1 MSQPITKYINQRKI
15 MSTVEN
21 EDVTK
26 LDTQNLE
33 ALVTLQRRE
42 FQSEGEVTYATRI
55 DRLKRLK
62 ALIVENKT
70 EFAETTKREFGGA
83 RSYEFSLFSEFAGKV
98 EAIDYSMKHL
108 KEWMKPEK
116 RKTNKPMNFLGGKS
130 QVRHF
135 PKGVVG
141 IISPWNLPFGL
152 TVAPLTS
159 ALAAGNRALLKPSE
173 FVPETAALFAEV
185 VPQYF
190 SKDEVAVVTGGA
202 EISQCF
208 AELPFDHLLF
218 TGSTNIGAKVM
229 QSASKNLVPVT
240 LELGGKSPVIIGR
253 SAKLDL
259 AGTRLTFGKLLNG
272 GQLCLSPDYVVVPHE
287 LEELLIARVVQEAE
301 SMYPNITE
309 NEDYAG
315 VINEKHFARLQN
327 YIDDAVAKGA
337 KLTIVGADKT
347 RASADNRRM
356 PLHILQNVKE
366 DMLVLHEE
374 IFGPILPVMTYSDVA
389 EVPDMIKPRQNP
401 LAMYYFGKDK
411 REQEYLLSHV
421 QSGGVCINDITLHYV
436 QEDLPFGGIGSS
448 GMGAYHGPEGFRSMS
463 HARAIYSQTMI
474 DVLPIIGARPPFG
487 NKFRKNITKI
497 LGSI

>member
-1 MSQPITKYINQRKI
+1 MSEAHNDNV
-15 MSTVEN
+15 ME
-21 EDVTK
+21 
-26 LDTQNLE
+26 LDFQNLK
-33 ALVTLQRRE
+33 ALVARQRSAFRA
-42 FQSEGEVTYATRI
+42 EGDVTYATRI

-62 ALIVENKT
+62 ALIVENKS
-70 EFAETTKREFGGA
+70 EFATTTKREFNGA
-83 RSYEFSLFSEFAGKV
+83 RSYEFSLFSEFASKV
-98 EAIDYSMKHL
+98 EAIDYSMKYL

-116 RKTNKPMNFLGGKS
+116 RKTNKPMNFLGGKG
-130 QVRHF
+130 QVRYF

-173 FVPETAALFAEV
+173 YVPETAALFADV
-185 VPQYF
+185 VPKYF
-190 SKDEVAVVTGGA
+190 ATEEVAVVTGGA
-202 EISQCF
+202 ETSQHF

-218 TGSTNIGAKVM
+218 TGSTRVGSQVM

-272 GQLCLSPDYVVVPHE
+272 GQLCLSPDYVLVPNEMEEQLISRIKHE
-287 LEELLIARVVQEAE
+287 VE

-309 NEDYAG
+309 NSDYAG
-315 VINEKHFARLQN
+315 VFDERHFARLQN

-337 KLTIVGADKT
+337 KLTIVGGDET
-347 RASADNRRM
+347 SASKDNRRM
-356 PLHILQNVKE
+356 PLHILQNVN
-366 DMLVLHEE
+366 DTMHVMHEE
-374 IFGPILPVMTYSDVA
+374 IFGPVLPIMTYGDIT
-389 EVPDMIKPRQNP
+389 EVPDQIEPRRNP

-411 REQEYLLSHV
+411 VEQEYLLSRV

-436 QEDLPFGGIGSS
+436 QEDLPFGGVGAS
-448 GMGAYHGPEGFRSMS
+448 GMGAYHGPEGFRNMS
-463 HARAIYSQTMI
+463 HSRAIYSQTMI

-487 NKFRKNITKI
+487 EKFRKRISKV
-497 LGSI
+497 LGTI

>member
-1 MSQPITKYINQRKI
+1 
-15 MSTVEN
+15 MSTAKN
-21 EDVTK
+21 KKVTQ
-26 LDTQNLE
+26 LDTQNLD
-33 ALVTLQRRE
+33 ALIELQRSQFRA
-42 FQSEGEVTYATRI
+42 EGEVTYATRI

-62 ALIVENKT
+62 ALIVENKK

-98 EAIDYSMKHL
+98 EGIDYSMKHL

-185 VPQYF
+185 VPKYF
-190 SKDEVAVVTGGA
+190 SEGEVAVVTGGA
-202 EISQCF
+202 EISQRF

-218 TGSTNIGAKVM
+218 TGSTNVGAKVM

-272 GQLCLSPDYVVVPHE
+272 GQLCLSPDYVVVPNE
-287 LEELLIARVVQEAE
+287 LEEQLIARVVQEVQ

-315 VINEKHFARLQN
+315 VINERHFARLQN

-347 RASADNRRM
+347 RASKDNRRM
-356 PLHILQNVKE
+356 PLHILQNVNE
-366 DMLVLHEE
+366 DMLVMHEE
-374 IFGPILPVMTYSDVA
+374 IFGPILPVMTYSEVA
-389 EVPDMIKPRQNP
+389 EVPDMIEPRRNP

-411 REQEYLLSHV
+411 SEQEYLLSHV

-436 QEDLPFGGIGSS
+436 QEDLPFGGVGAS
-448 GMGAYHGPEGFRSMS
+448 GMGAYHGPEGFRTLS

-487 NKFRKNITKI
+487 NKFRKNISKI

>member
-1 MSQPITKYINQRKI
+1 
-15 MSTVEN
+15 MSTAKRKN
-21 EDVTK
+21 VTK

-33 ALVTLQRRE
+33 ALVELQRSKFRA
-42 FQSEGEVTYATRI
+42 EGEVTYSTRI

-83 RSYEFSLFSEFAGKV
+83 RSYEFSLFSEFASKV
-98 EAIDYSMKHL
+98 EGIDYAMKHL

-173 FVPETAALFAEV
+173 FVPETAALFAEI
-185 VPQYF
+185 VPKYF
-190 SKDEVAVVTGGA
+190 PEDEVAVVTGGA
-202 EISQCF
+202 EISQKF

-218 TGSTNIGAKVM
+218 TGSTKVGAKVM
-229 QSASKNLVPVT
+229 RSASKNLVPVT
-240 LELGGKSPVIIGR
+240 LELGGKSPVVIGR

-272 GQLCLSPDYVVVPHE
+272 GQLCLSPDYVVVPNE
-287 LEELLIARVVQEAE
+287 LEEQLIARVAHEAQ

-315 VINEKHFARLQN
+315 IINERHFARLQN
-327 YIDDAVAKGA
+327 YLDDAVAKGA
-337 KLTIVGADKT
+337 KLTIVGANKT
-347 RASADNRRM
+347 RASAGNRRM
-356 PLHILQNVKE
+356 PLHILQNVND
-366 DMLVLHEE
+366 DMLVMQEE
-374 IFGPILPVMTYSDVA
+374 IFGPVLPFMTYSDVT
-389 EVPDMIKPRQNP
+389 EVPDMIEPRRSP
-401 LAMYYFGKDK
+401 LALYYFGKDK

-436 QEDLPFGGIGSS
+436 QEDLPFGGFGAS
-448 GMGAYHGPEGFRSMS
+448 GMGAYHGPEGFRSLS

-474 DVLPIIGARPPFG
+474 DVLPIVGARPPFG
-487 NKFRKNITKI
+487 DKFRKNISKI
-497 LGSI
+497 LGAI

>member
-1 MSQPITKYINQRKI
+1 MGAAEHHNATGLNA
-15 MSTVEN
+15 
-21 EDVTK
+21 
-26 LDTQNLE
+26 QNLD
-33 ALVTLQRRE
+33 ALLELQRSKFRA
-42 FQSEGEVTYATRI
+42 EGEVTYSTRI

-70 EFAETTKREFGGA
+70 EFAITTKREFGGA
-83 RSYEFSLFSEFAGKV
+83 RSYEFSLFSEFASKV
-98 EAIDYSMKHL
+98 EAINYSMKHL

-173 FVPETAALFAEV
+173 FVPKTAALFAEV
-185 VPQYF
+185 VPKYF
-190 SKDEVAVVTGGA
+190 SEDEVAVVTGGA
-202 EISQCF
+202 DISQRF
-208 AELPFDHLLF
+208 AELSFDHLLF
-218 TGSTNIGAKVM
+218 TGSTKVGAKVM

-272 GQLCLSPDYVVVPHE
+272 GQLCLSPDYVVVPDE
-287 LEELLIARVVQEAE
+287 LEEQLIARVVKEAE

-315 VINEKHFARLQN
+315 VINERHFARLQN

-337 KLTIVGADKT
+337 KLTIVGAEKT
-347 RASADNRRM
+347 RASDDNRRM
-356 PLHILQNVKE
+356 PLHILQNVNE
-366 DMLVLHEE
+366 DMLVMHEE
-374 IFGPILPVMTYSDVA
+374 IFGPVLPVMTYSDVE
-389 EVPDMIKPRQNP
+389 EVPDMIEPRRNP
-401 LAMYYFGKDK
+401 LAMYYFGKDN
-411 REQEYLLSHV
+411 REQEYLLSRV

-436 QEDLPFGGIGSS
+436 QEDLPFGGIGAS
-448 GMGAYHGPEGFRSMS
+448 GMGAYHGPEGFKNMS

-487 NKFRKNITKI
+487 EKFRKRITKT
-497 LGSI
+497 LGAI

>member
-1 MSQPITKYINQRKI
+1 MGAAEQHNLTG
-15 MSTVEN
+15 
-21 EDVTK
+21 
-26 LDTQNLE
+26 LDTQDLD
-33 ALVTLQRRE
+33 ALIALQKAQFRA
-42 FQSEGEVTYATRI
+42 EGEVTYATRI

-62 ALIVENKT
+62 ALIVENKVAFANAT
-70 EFAETTKREFGGA
+70 KHEFNGA
-83 RSYEFSLFSEFAGKV
+83 RSYEFSLFSEFASKV

-108 KEWMKPEK
+108 KAWMKPEK

-185 VPQYF
+185 VPKYF

-202 EISQCF
+202 EVSQQF
-208 AELPFDHLLF
+208 AQLPFDHLLF
-218 TGSTNIGAKVM
+218 TGSTRVGVQVM
-229 QSASKNLVPVT
+229 QAASKNLVPVT

-272 GQLCLSPDYVVVPHE
+272 GQLCLSPDYVLVPQE
-287 LEELLIARVVQEAE
+287 LEEQLVARVVHEAQ

-309 NEDYAG
+309 NADYAG
-315 VINEKHFARLQN
+315 VINERHFARLQN

-337 KLTIVGADKT
+337 KLTIVGAEQT
-347 RASADNRRM
+347 RVSENNRRM
-356 PLHILQNVKE
+356 PLHILQNVNE
-366 DMLVLHEE
+366 DMLVMHEE
-374 IFGPILPVMTYSDVA
+374 IFGPILPVMTYDDIT
-389 EVPDMIKPRQNP
+389 EVPDQVEPRRNP
-401 LAMYYFGKDK
+401 LALYYFGKDK
-411 REQEYLLSHV
+411 AEQEYLLSHV
-421 QSGGVCINDITLHYV
+421 PSGGVCINDITLHYV
-436 QEDLPFGGIGSS
+436 QEDLPFGGVGAS
-448 GMGAYHGPEGFRSMS
+448 GMGAYHGPEGFRTLS
-463 HARAIYSQTMI
+463 HPRAIYSQTMV

-487 NKFRKNITKI
+487 DKFRKNISKI
-497 LGSI
+497 LGAI

>member
-1 MSQPITKYINQRKI
+1 MSIAEHDN
-15 MSTVEN
+15 
-21 EDVTK
+21 VTK
-26 LDTQNLE
+26 LEIQNLT
-33 ALVTLQRRE
+33 ALLKLQRSKFRA
-42 FQSEGEVTYATRI
+42 EGEVTYATRI

-62 ALIVENKT
+62 ALIIENKT
-70 EFAETTKREFGGA
+70 EFAKTTKREFGGA
-83 RSYEFSLFSEFAGKV
+83 RSYEFSLFSEFASKV
-98 EAIDYSMKHL
+98 EAIDYSMKYL

-173 FVPETAALFAEV
+173 FVPETAALFADV
-185 VPQYF
+185 IPKYF
-190 SKDEVAVVTGGA
+190 SEDEVAVVTGGA
-202 EISQCF
+202 AISQRF

-218 TGSTNIGAKVM
+218 TGSTRVGAQVM
-229 QSASKNLVPVT
+229 QSAAKNLVPVT

-272 GQLCLSPDYVVVPHE
+272 GQLCLSPDYVVVPNE
-287 LEELLIARVVQEAE
+287 LEEQLIARVIHETE

-315 VINEKHFARLQN
+315 VINERHFARLQN

-347 RASADNRRM
+347 RASKDNRRM
-356 PLHILQNVKE
+356 PLHILQNINE
-366 DMLVLHEE
+366 DMLVMHEE
-374 IFGPILPVMTYSDVA
+374 IFGPVLPVMTYSDVA
-389 EVPDMIKPRQNP
+389 EVPDMIEPRRNP

-411 REQEYLLSHV
+411 REQEYLLTHV
-421 QSGGVCINDITLHYV
+421 PSGGVCVNDITLHYV
-436 QEDLPFGGIGSS
+436 QEDLPFGGVGAS
-448 GMGAYHGPEGFRSMS
+448 GMGAYHGPEGFRSLS

-474 DVLPIIGARPPFG
+474 DVLPIVGARPPFG
-487 NKFRKNITKI
+487 EKFRKNISKVR
-497 LGSI
+497 GSI

>member
-1 MSQPITKYINQRKI
+1 MSIAEQNNITEL
-15 MSTVEN
+15 TG
-21 EDVTK
+21 
-26 LDTQNLE
+26 QNLN
-33 ALVTLQRRE
+33 ALVERQRSQFRA
-42 FQSEGEVTYATRI
+42 EGEVTYATRI

-70 EFAETTKREFGGA
+70 EFAKTTKREFGGA
-83 RSYEFSLFSEFAGKV
+83 RSYEFSLFSEFASKV

-108 KEWMKPEK
+108 KAWMRPEK

-130 QVRHF
+130 QVRHY

-159 ALAAGNRALLKPSE
+159 ALAAGNRAILKPSE
-173 FVPETAALFAEV
+173 FVPETAALFAEI
-185 VPQYF
+185 VPKYF
-190 SKDEVAVVTGGA
+190 PEDEVAVVTGGA
-202 EISQCF
+202 EISQKF
-208 AELPFDHLLF
+208 AALPFDHLLF

-240 LELGGKSPVIIGR
+240 LELGGKSPVVIGR

-272 GQLCLSPDYVVVPHE
+272 GQLCLSPDYVIVPNE
-287 LEELLIARVVQEAE
+287 LEEQLIARVIQEVQA
-301 SMYPNITE
+301 MYPNITE

-315 VINEKHFARLQN
+315 IINERHFARLQS
-327 YIDDAVAKGA
+327 YLDDAVAKGA

-347 RASADNRRM
+347 RASAGNRRM
-356 PLHILQNVKE
+356 PLHILQNVND
-366 DMLVLHEE
+366 DMLIMHEE

-389 EVPDMIKPRQNP
+389 EVPDMIEPRRNP
-401 LAMYYFGKDK
+401 LALYYFGKDK
-411 REQEYLLSHV
+411 REQEYLLNHV

-436 QEDLPFGGIGSS
+436 QEDLPFGGFGAS
-448 GMGAYHGPEGFRSMS
+448 GMGAYHGPEGFRSLS

-474 DVLPIIGARPPFG
+474 DVLPIVGARPPFG
-487 NKFRKNITKI
+487 DKFRKNISKI
-497 LGSI
+497 LGAI

>member
-1 MSQPITKYINQRKI
+1 MTKAEYEK
-15 MSTVEN
+15 VAKF
-21 EDVTK
+21 DA
-26 LDTQNLE
+26 QNLE
-33 ALVTLQRRE
+33 ALVKLQRSKFRA
-42 FQSEGEVTYATRI
+42 EGDVTYSTRI

-62 ALIVENKT
+62 ALIIENKI
-70 EFAETTKREFGGA
+70 EFAKTTKREFGGA
-83 RSYEFSLFSEFAGKV
+83 RSYEFSLFSEFASKV

-173 FVPETAALFAEV
+173 FVPETAALFADV
-185 VPQYF
+185 VPKYF
-190 SKDEVAVVTGGA
+190 SEDEVAVVTGGA
-202 EISQCF
+202 EISQRF

-272 GQLCLSPDYVVVPHE
+272 GQLCLSPDYVVVPNE
-287 LEELLIARVVQEAE
+287 LEEPLIARVVHETQ

-309 NEDYAG
+309 NADYAG
-315 VINEKHFARLQN
+315 VINERHFARLQN

-347 RASADNRRM
+347 RASEDNRRM
-356 PLHILQNVKE
+356 PLHILQNVNE
-366 DMLVLHEE
+366 DMLVMHEE

-389 EVPDMIKPRQNP
+389 EVPSMIEPRRNP

-411 REQEYLLSHV
+411 GEQEYLLSNV

-436 QEDLPFGGIGSS
+436 QEDLPFGGIGAS
-448 GMGAYHGPEGFRSMS
+448 GMGSYHGPEGFRSMS

-487 NKFRKNITKI
+487 EKFRKNISKI
-497 LGSI
+497 LGPI

>member
-1 MSQPITKYINQRKI
+1 
-15 MSTVEN
+15 MSTAKPKN
-21 EDVTK
+21 VTK

-33 ALVTLQRRE
+33 ALVELQRSKFRA
-42 FQSEGEVTYATRI
+42 EGEVTYSTRI

-83 RSYEFSLFSEFAGKV
+83 RSYEFSLFSEFASKV
-98 EAIDYSMKHL
+98 EGIDYAMKHL

-152 TVAPLTS
+152 TVAPLTG
-159 ALAAGNRALLKPSE
+159 ALAAGNRAILKPSE
-173 FVPETAALFAEV
+173 FVPETAALFAEII
-185 VPQYF
+185 PKYF
-190 SKDEVAVVTGGA
+190 SEDEVAVVTGGA
-202 EISQCF
+202 DISQRF

-218 TGSTNIGAKVM
+218 TGSSNIGAKVM

-272 GQLCLSPDYVVVPHE
+272 GQLCLSPDYVVVPNE
-287 LEELLIARVVQEAE
+287 LEEQLIARVVHEAQ

-315 VINEKHFARLQN
+315 VINERHFARLQN

-347 RASADNRRM
+347 RASKNNRRM
-356 PLHILQNVKE
+356 PLHILQNVNE
-366 DMLVLHEE
+366 DMLVMHEE

-389 EVPDMIKPRQNP
+389 EVPDMIEPRRNP

-411 REQEYLLSHV
+411 REQEYLLSNV

-436 QEDLPFGGIGSS
+436 QEDLPFGGVGAS
-448 GMGAYHGPEGFRSMS
+448 GMGAYHGPEGFRSLS

-487 NKFRKNITKI
+487 EKFRKNISKI
-497 LGSI
+497 LGPI

>member
-1 MSQPITKYINQRKI
+1 
-15 MSTVEN
+15 MSTAKHEN
-21 EDVTK
+21 VTK

-33 ALVTLQRRE
+33 ALVELQRSMFRA
-42 FQSEGEVTYATRI
+42 EGEVTYSTRI

-70 EFAETTKREFGGA
+70 EFAMTTKREFGGA
-83 RSYEFSLFSEFAGKV
+83 RSYDFSLFSEFASKV

-130 QVRHF
+130 QVRYC

-185 VPQYF
+185 VPKYF
-190 SKDEVAVVTGGA
+190 PEDEVAVVTGGA
-202 EISQCF
+202 DISQRF

-272 GQLCLSPDYVVVPHE
+272 GQLCLSPDYVAVPDE
-287 LEELLIARVVQEAE
+287 LEEQLIARVIQEAQ

-315 VINEKHFARLQN
+315 IINERHFGRLQS

-347 RASADNRRM
+347 RASEDNRRM
-356 PLHILQNVKE
+356 PLHILQNVNE
-366 DMLVLHEE
+366 DMLVMHEE

-389 EVPDMIKPRQNP
+389 EVPSMIEPRRNP

-421 QSGGVCINDITLHYV
+421 QSGGVCINDIVLHYV
-436 QEDLPFGGIGSS
+436 QEDLPFGGIGAS
-448 GMGAYHGPEGFRSMS
+448 GMGAYHGPEGFRTMS

-487 NKFRKNITKI
+487 KKFRKNISKI
-497 LGSI
+497 LGAI

>member
-1 MSQPITKYINQRKI
+1 MSTTKY
-15 MSTVEN
+15 EN
-21 EDVTK
+21 VTT

-33 ALVTLQRRE
+33 ALVELQRSKFRA
-42 FQSEGEVTYATRI
+42 EGEVTYATRI

-62 ALIVENKT
+62 ALIVENKI
-70 EFAETTKREFGGA
+70 EFAKTTKREFGGA

-98 EAIDYSMKHL
+98 EGIDYSMKHL
-108 KEWMKPEK
+108 KDWMKPEK

-173 FVPETAALFAEV
+173 FVPETAALFADV
-185 VPQYF
+185 VPKYF
-190 SKDEVAVVTGGA
+190 ANDEVAVVTGGA
-202 EISQCF
+202 EISQRF

-272 GQLCLSPDYVVVPHE
+272 GQLCLSPDYVVVPNE
-287 LEELLIARVVQEAE
+287 LEEQLIARVVQEAQ

-315 VINEKHFARLQN
+315 VINERHFARLQN

-347 RASADNRRM
+347 RASEDNRRM
-356 PLHILQNVKE
+356 PLHILQNVNE
-366 DMLVLHEE
+366 DMLVMHEE
-374 IFGPILPVMTYSDVA
+374 IFGPILPVMTYSNVA
-389 EVPDMIKPRQNP
+389 EVPDMIEPRRNP

-411 REQEYLLSHV
+411 SEQEYLLSNV

-436 QEDLPFGGIGSS
+436 QEDLPFGGVGAS
-448 GMGAYHGPEGFRSMS
+448 GMGAYHGPEGFRTLS

>member
-1 MSQPITKYINQRKI
+1 
-15 MSTVEN
+15 MSTAKRKN
-21 EDVTK
+21 VTK

-33 ALVTLQRRE
+33 ALVELQRSKFRA
-42 FQSEGEVTYATRI
+42 EGEVTYSTRI

-83 RSYEFSLFSEFAGKV
+83 RSYEFSLFSEFASKV

-152 TVAPLTS
+152 TVAPLIS
-159 ALAAGNRALLKPSE
+159 VLSAGNRALLKPSE
-173 FVPETAALFAEV
+173 FVPETAALFADV
-185 VPQYF
+185 IPKYF
-190 SKDEVAVVTGGA
+190 SEDEVAVVTGGA
-202 EISQCF
+202 DISQRF

-218 TGSTNIGAKVM
+218 TGSSNIGAKVM

-272 GQLCLSPDYVVVPHE
+272 GQLCLSPDYVVVPNE
-287 LEELLIARVVQEAE
+287 LEEQLIARVVHEAQ

-315 VINEKHFARLQN
+315 VINERHFARLQN

-337 KLTIVGADKT
+337 KLTIVGANKT
-347 RASADNRRM
+347 RASKNNRRM
-356 PLHILQNVKE
+356 PLHILQNVNE
-366 DMLVLHEE
+366 DMLVMHEE

-389 EVPDMIKPRQNP
+389 EVPDMIEPRRNP

-411 REQEYLLSHV
+411 REQEYLLSNV

-436 QEDLPFGGIGSS
+436 QEDLPFGGVGAS
-448 GMGAYHGPEGFRSMS
+448 GMGAYHGPEGFRSLS

-487 NKFRKNITKI
+487 EKFRKNISKI
-497 LGSI
+497 LGPI

>member
-1 MSQPITKYINQRKI
+1 MGAAEQHNLTG
-15 MSTVEN
+15 
-21 EDVTK
+21 
-26 LDTQNLE
+26 LDTQDLD
-33 ALVTLQRRE
+33 ALIALQKAQFRA
-42 FQSEGEVTYATRI
+42 EGEVTYATRI

-62 ALIVENKT
+62 ALIVENKVAFANAT
-70 EFAETTKREFGGA
+70 KHEFNGA
-83 RSYEFSLFSEFAGKV
+83 RSYEFSLFSEFASKV

-108 KEWMKPEK
+108 KAWMKPEK

-185 VPQYF
+185 VPKYF

-202 EISQCF
+202 EVSQQF
-208 AELPFDHLLF
+208 AQLPFDHLLF
-218 TGSTNIGAKVM
+218 TGSTRVGAQVM
-229 QSASKNLVPVT
+229 QAASKNLVPVT

-272 GQLCLSPDYVVVPHE
+272 GQLCLSPDYVLVPHE
-287 LEELLIARVVQEAE
+287 LEEQLVARVVHEAQ

-309 NEDYAG
+309 NADYAG
-315 VINEKHFARLQN
+315 VINERHFARLQN

-337 KLTIVGADKT
+337 KLTIVGAEQT
-347 RASADNRRM
+347 RASENNRRM
-356 PLHILQNVKE
+356 PLHILQNVNE
-366 DMLVLHEE
+366 DMLVMHEE
-374 IFGPILPVMTYSDVA
+374 IFGPILPVMTYDDIT
-389 EVPDMIKPRQNP
+389 EVPDQVEPRRSP
-401 LAMYYFGKDK
+401 LALYYFGKDK
-411 REQEYLLSHV
+411 TEQEYLLSHV
-421 QSGGVCINDITLHYV
+421 PSGGVCINDITLHYV
-436 QEDLPFGGIGSS
+436 QEDLPFGGVGAS
-448 GMGAYHGPEGFRSMS
+448 GMGAYHGPEGFRTLS
-463 HARAIYSQTMI
+463 HPRAIYSQTMV

-487 NKFRKNITKI
+487 DKFRKNISKI
-497 LGSI
+497 LGAI

>member
-1 MSQPITKYINQRKI
+1 
-15 MSTVEN
+15 MSTAKRKN
-21 EDVTK
+21 VTK

-33 ALVTLQRRE
+33 ALVELQRSKFRA
-42 FQSEGEVTYATRI
+42 EGEVTYSTRI

-83 RSYEFSLFSEFAGKV
+83 RSYEFSLFSEFASKV
-98 EAIDYSMKHL
+98 EGIDYAMKHL

-152 TVAPLTS
+152 TVAPLTG
-159 ALAAGNRALLKPSE
+159 ALAAGNRAILKPSE
-173 FVPETAALFAEV
+173 FVPETAALFAEII
-185 VPQYF
+185 PKYF
-190 SKDEVAVVTGGA
+190 SEDEVAVVTGGA
-202 EISQCF
+202 DISQRF

-218 TGSTNIGAKVM
+218 TGSSNIGAKVM

-272 GQLCLSPDYVVVPHE
+272 GQLCLSPDYVVVPNE
-287 LEELLIARVVQEAE
+287 LEEQLIARVVHEAQ
-301 SMYPNITE
+301 SMYPNIIE

-315 VINEKHFARLQN
+315 VISERHFARLQN

-347 RASADNRRM
+347 RVSEDNRRM
-356 PLHILQNVKE
+356 PLHILQNVNE
-366 DMLVLHEE
+366 DMLVMHEE

-389 EVPDMIKPRQNP
+389 EVPDMIEPRRNP

-411 REQEYLLSHV
+411 REQEYLLSNV

-436 QEDLPFGGIGSS
+436 QEDLPFGGVGAS
-448 GMGAYHGPEGFRSMS
+448 GMGAYHGPEGFRSLS

-487 NKFRKNITKI
+487 EKFRKNISKI
-497 LGSI
+497 LGPI

>member
-1 MSQPITKYINQRKI
+1 MGAAEHHNATGLNA
-15 MSTVEN
+15 
-21 EDVTK
+21 
-26 LDTQNLE
+26 QNLD
-33 ALVTLQRRE
+33 ALLELQRSKFRA
-42 FQSEGEVTYATRI
+42 EGEVTYSTRI

-70 EFAETTKREFGGA
+70 EFAITTKREFGGA
-83 RSYEFSLFSEFAGKV
+83 RSYEFSLFSEFASKV

-116 RKTNKPMNFLGGKS
+116 RKTNKPMNFLVGKS

-185 VPQYF
+185 VPKYF
-190 SKDEVAVVTGGA
+190 SEDEVAVVTGGA
-202 EISQCF
+202 DISQRF

-218 TGSTNIGAKVM
+218 TGSTKVGAKVM

-272 GQLCLSPDYVVVPHE
+272 GQLCLSPDYVVVPDE
-287 LEELLIARVVQEAE
+287 LEEQLIARVVKEAQ

-315 VINEKHFARLQN
+315 VINERHFARLQN

-337 KLTIVGADKT
+337 KLTIVGAEKT
-347 RASADNRRM
+347 RASDDNRRM
-356 PLHILQNVKE
+356 PLHILQNVNE
-366 DMLVLHEE
+366 DMLVMHEE
-374 IFGPILPVMTYSDVA
+374 IFGPVLPVMTYSDVE
-389 EVPDMIKPRQNP
+389 EVPDMIEPRRNP
-401 LAMYYFGKDK
+401 LAMYYFGKDN
-411 REQEYLLSHV
+411 REQEYLLSRV

-436 QEDLPFGGIGSS
+436 QEDLPFGGIGAS
-448 GMGAYHGPEGFRSMS
+448 GMGAYHGPEGFKNMS

-487 NKFRKNITKI
+487 EKFRKRITKT
-497 LGSI
+497 LGAI

>member
-1 MSQPITKYINQRKI
+1 MSTTKY
-15 MSTVEN
+15 EN
-21 EDVTK
+21 VTI
-26 LDTQNLE
+26 LDTKNLE
-33 ALVTLQRRE
+33 ALVELQRSKFRA
-42 FQSEGEVTYATRI
+42 EGEVTYATRL

-62 ALIVENKT
+62 ALIVENKI
-70 EFAETTKREFGGA
+70 EFAKTTKREFGGA

-98 EAIDYSMKHL
+98 EGIDYSMKHL

-173 FVPETAALFAEV
+173 FVPETAALFADV
-185 VPQYF
+185 VPKYF
-190 SKDEVAVVTGGA
+190 SEDEVAVVTGGA
-202 EISQCF
+202 EISQRF

-272 GQLCLSPDYVVVPHE
+272 GQLCLSPDYVVVPNE
-287 LEELLIARVVQEAE
+287 LEEQLIARVVQEAQ

-315 VINEKHFARLQN
+315 VINERHFARLQN

-347 RASADNRRM
+347 RASEDNRRM
-356 PLHILQNVKE
+356 PLHILQNVNE
-366 DMLVLHEE
+366 DMLVMHEE

-389 EVPDMIKPRQNP
+389 EVPDMIEPRRNP

-411 REQEYLLSHV
+411 SEQEYLLSNV

-436 QEDLPFGGIGSS
+436 QEDLPFGGVGAS
-448 GMGAYHGPEGFRSMS
+448 GMGAYHGPEGFKTLS
-463 HARAIYSQTMI
+463 HPRAIYSQTMI

-487 NKFRKNITKI
+487 EKFRKNIRKI
-497 LGSI
+497 LGAI

>member
-1 MSQPITKYINQRKI
+1 MSTTKY
-15 MSTVEN
+15 EN
-21 EDVTK
+21 VTI
-26 LDTQNLE
+26 LHTQNLE
-33 ALVTLQRRE
+33 ALVELQRSKFRA
-42 FQSEGEVTYATRI
+42 EGEVTYATRI

-62 ALIVENKT
+62 ALIVENKI
-70 EFAETTKREFGGA
+70 EFAKTTKREFGGA

-98 EAIDYSMKHL
+98 EGIDYSMKHL

-130 QVRHF
+130 EVRHF

-173 FVPETAALFAEV
+173 FVPETAALFADV
-185 VPQYF
+185 VPKYF
-190 SKDEVAVVTGGA
+190 SEDEVAVVTGGA
-202 EISQCF
+202 EISQRF

-272 GQLCLSPDYVVVPHE
+272 GQLCLSPDYVVVPNE
-287 LEELLIARVVQEAE
+287 LEEQLIARVVQEAQ

-315 VINEKHFARLQN
+315 VINERHFARLQN

-347 RASADNRRM
+347 RASEDNRRM
-356 PLHILQNVKE
+356 PLHILQNVNE
-366 DMLVLHEE
+366 DMLVMHEE

-389 EVPDMIKPRQNP
+389 EVPDMIEPRRNP

-411 REQEYLLSHV
+411 SEQEYLLSNV

-436 QEDLPFGGIGSS
+436 QEDLPFGGVGAS
-448 GMGAYHGPEGFRSMS
+448 GMGAYHGPEGFRTLS

>member
-1 MSQPITKYINQRKI
+1 MSIAEHN
-15 MSTVEN
+15 N
-21 EDVTK
+21 VTE
-26 LDTQNLE
+26 LAGQNLN
-33 ALVTLQRRE
+33 ALIERQRSQFRA
-42 FQSEGEVTYATRI
+42 EGEVTYSTRI

-83 RSYEFSLFSEFAGKV
+83 RSYEFSLFSEFASKV
-98 EAIDYSMKHL
+98 EGIDYAMKHL

-173 FVPETAALFAEV
+173 FVPETAALFAEI
-185 VPQYF
+185 VPKYF
-190 SKDEVAVVTGGA
+190 PEDEVAVVTGGA
-202 EISQCF
+202 EISQKF

-218 TGSTNIGAKVM
+218 TGSTKVGAKVM
-229 QSASKNLVPVT
+229 GAASKNLVPVT
-240 LELGGKSPVIIGR
+240 LELGGKSPVVIGR

-272 GQLCLSPDYVVVPHE
+272 GQLCLSPDYVVVPNE
-287 LEELLIARVVQEAE
+287 LEEQLIARVVHEAQ

-315 VINEKHFARLQN
+315 IINERHFARLQN
-327 YIDDAVAKGA
+327 YLDDAVAKGA
-337 KLTIVGADKT
+337 KLTIVGANKT
-347 RASADNRRM
+347 RASASNRRM
-356 PLHILQNVKE
+356 PLHILQNVND
-366 DMLVLHEE
+366 DMLVMQEE
-374 IFGPILPVMTYSDVA
+374 IFGPVLPFMTYSDVT
-389 EVPDMIKPRQNP
+389 EVPDMIEPRRSP
-401 LAMYYFGKDK
+401 LALYYFGKDK
-411 REQEYLLSHV
+411 REQEYLLNHV

-436 QEDLPFGGIGSS
+436 QEDLPFGGFGAS
-448 GMGAYHGPEGFRSMS
+448 GMGAYHGPEGFRSLS

-474 DVLPIIGARPPFG
+474 DVLPIVGARPPFG
-487 NKFRKNITKI
+487 DKFRKNISKI
-497 LGSI
+497 LGAI

>member
-1 MSQPITKYINQRKI
+1 MSIAEHDN
-15 MSTVEN
+15 
-21 EDVTK
+21 VTK
-26 LDTQNLE
+26 LEIQNLT
-33 ALVTLQRRE
+33 ALLKLQRSKFRA
-42 FQSEGEVTYATRI
+42 EGEVTYATRI

-62 ALIVENKT
+62 ALIIENKT
-70 EFAETTKREFGGA
+70 EFAKTTKREFGGA
-83 RSYEFSLFSEFAGKV
+83 RSYEFSLFSEFASKV

-173 FVPETAALFAEV
+173 FVPETAALFADV
-185 VPQYF
+185 IPKYF
-190 SKDEVAVVTGGA
+190 SEDEVAVVTGGA
-202 EISQCF
+202 AISQRF

-218 TGSTNIGAKVM
+218 TGSTRVGAQVM
-229 QSASKNLVPVT
+229 QSAAKNLVPVT

-272 GQLCLSPDYVVVPHE
+272 GQLCLSPDYVVVPKE
-287 LEELLIARVVQEAE
+287 LEEQLIARVIHETE

-315 VINEKHFARLQN
+315 VINERHFARLQN

-347 RASADNRRM
+347 RASKDNRRM
-356 PLHILQNVKE
+356 PLHILQNVNE
-366 DMLVLHEE
+366 DMLIMHEE
-374 IFGPILPVMTYSDVA
+374 IFGPVLPVMTYSDVA
-389 EVPDMIKPRQNP
+389 EVPDMIEPRRNP

-411 REQEYLLSHV
+411 REQEYLLTHV
-421 QSGGVCINDITLHYV
+421 PSGGVCVNDITLHYV
-436 QEDLPFGGIGSS
+436 QEDLPFGGVGAS
-448 GMGAYHGPEGFRSMS
+448 GMGAYHGPEGFRSLS

-474 DVLPIIGARPPFG
+474 DVLPIVGARPPFG
-487 NKFRKNITKI
+487 EKFRKNISKV

>member
-1 MSQPITKYINQRKI
+1 MGAAEHHNATGLNA
-15 MSTVEN
+15 
-21 EDVTK
+21 
-26 LDTQNLE
+26 QNLD
-33 ALVTLQRRE
+33 ALLELQRSKFRA
-42 FQSEGEVTYATRI
+42 EGEVTYSTRI

-70 EFAETTKREFGGA
+70 EFAITTKREFGGA
-83 RSYEFSLFSEFAGKV
+83 RSYEFSLFSEFASKV
-98 EAIDYSMKHL
+98 EAINYSMKHL
-108 KEWMKPEK
+108 KAWMKPEK

-173 FVPETAALFAEV
+173 FVPKTAALFAEV
-185 VPQYF
+185 VPKYF
-190 SKDEVAVVTGGA
+190 SEDEVAVVTGGA
-202 EISQCF
+202 DISQRF

-218 TGSTNIGAKVM
+218 TGSTKVGAKVM

-272 GQLCLSPDYVVVPHE
+272 GQLCLSPDYVVVPDE
-287 LEELLIARVVQEAE
+287 LEEQLIARVVKEAE

-315 VINEKHFARLQN
+315 VINERHFARLQN

-337 KLTIVGADKT
+337 KLTIVGAEKT
-347 RASADNRRM
+347 RASDDNRRM
-356 PLHILQNVKE
+356 PLHILQNVNE
-366 DMLVLHEE
+366 DMLVMHEE
-374 IFGPILPVMTYSDVA
+374 IFGPVLPVMTYSDVE
-389 EVPDMIKPRQNP
+389 EVPDMIEPRRNP
-401 LAMYYFGKDK
+401 LAMYYFGKDN
-411 REQEYLLSHV
+411 REQEYLLSRV

-436 QEDLPFGGIGSS
+436 QEDLPFGGIGAS
-448 GMGAYHGPEGFRSMS
+448 GMGAYHGPEGFKNMS

-487 NKFRKNITKI
+487 EKFRKRITKT
-497 LGSI
+497 LGAI

>member
-1 MSQPITKYINQRKI
+1 MGAAEQHNLTG
-15 MSTVEN
+15 
-21 EDVTK
+21 
-26 LDTQNLE
+26 LDTQDLD
-33 ALVTLQRRE
+33 ALIALQKAQFRA
-42 FQSEGEVTYATRI
+42 EGEVTYATRI

-62 ALIVENKT
+62 ALILENKVAFANAT
-70 EFAETTKREFGGA
+70 KHEFNGA
-83 RSYEFSLFSEFAGKV
+83 RSYEFSLFSEFASKV

-108 KEWMKPEK
+108 KAWMKPEK

-185 VPQYF
+185 VPKYF

-202 EISQCF
+202 EVSQQF
-208 AELPFDHLLF
+208 AQLPFDHLLF
-218 TGSTNIGAKVM
+218 TGSTRVGAQVM
-229 QSASKNLVPVT
+229 QAASKNLVPVT

-272 GQLCLSPDYVVVPHE
+272 GQLCLSPDYVLVPHE
-287 LEELLIARVVQEAE
+287 LEEQLVARVVHEAQ

-309 NEDYAG
+309 NADYAG
-315 VINEKHFARLQN
+315 VINERHFARLQN

-337 KLTIVGADKT
+337 KLTIVGADQT
-347 RASADNRRM
+347 RASENNRRM
-356 PLHILQNVKE
+356 PLHILQNVNE
-366 DMLVLHEE
+366 DMLVMHEE
-374 IFGPILPVMTYSDVA
+374 IFGPILPVMTYDDIT
-389 EVPDMIKPRQNP
+389 EVPDQVEPRRSP
-401 LAMYYFGKDK
+401 LALYYFGKDK
-411 REQEYLLSHV
+411 TEQEYLLSHV
-421 QSGGVCINDITLHYV
+421 PSGGVCINDITLHYV
-436 QEDLPFGGIGSS
+436 QEDLPFGGVGAS
-448 GMGAYHGPEGFRSMS
+448 GMGAYHGPEGFRTLS
-463 HARAIYSQTMI
+463 HPRAIYSQTMV

-487 NKFRKNITKI
+487 DKFRKNISKI
-497 LGSI
+497 LGAI

>member
-1 MSQPITKYINQRKI
+1 MSTTKY
-15 MSTVEN
+15 EN
-21 EDVTK
+21 VTT
-26 LDTQNLE
+26 LHTQNLE
-33 ALVTLQRRE
+33 ALVELQRSKFRA
-42 FQSEGEVTYATRI
+42 EGEVTYATRI

-62 ALIVENKT
+62 ALIVENKI
-70 EFAETTKREFGGA
+70 EFAKTTKREFGGA

-98 EAIDYSMKHL
+98 EGIDYSMKHL

-130 QVRHF
+130 EVRHF

-173 FVPETAALFAEV
+173 FVPETAALFADV
-185 VPQYF
+185 VPKYF
-190 SKDEVAVVTGGA
+190 ANDEVAVVTGGA
-202 EISQCF
+202 EISQRF

-272 GQLCLSPDYVVVPHE
+272 GQLCLSPDYVVVPNE
-287 LEELLIARVVQEAE
+287 LEEQLIARVVQEAQ

-315 VINEKHFARLQN
+315 VINERHFARLQN

-347 RASADNRRM
+347 RASEDNRRM
-356 PLHILQNVKE
+356 PLHILQSVNE
-366 DMLVLHEE
+366 DMLVMHEE

-389 EVPDMIKPRQNP
+389 EVPDMIEPRRNP

-411 REQEYLLSHV
+411 SEQEYLLSNV

-436 QEDLPFGGIGSS
+436 QEDLPFGGVGAS
-448 GMGAYHGPEGFRSMS
+448 GMGAYHGPEGFRTLS

>member
-1 MSQPITKYINQRKI
+1 
-15 MSTVEN
+15 MSTAEHKS
-21 EDVTK
+21 VTK

-33 ALVTLQRRE
+33 ALVELQRSMFRA
-42 FQSEGEVTYATRI
+42 EGEVTYSTRI

-62 ALIVENKT
+62 ALIIENKT
-70 EFAETTKREFGGA
+70 EFAMTTKREFGGA
-83 RSYEFSLFSEFAGKV
+83 RSYEFSLFSEFASKV

-185 VPQYF
+185 VPNYF
-190 SKDEVAVVTGGA
+190 PEDEVAVVTGGA
-202 EISQCF
+202 AISQRF

-218 TGSTNIGAKVM
+218 TGSTNIGAQVM

-272 GQLCLSPDYVVVPHE
+272 GQLCLSPDYVVVPDE
-287 LEELLIARVVQEAE
+287 LEEQLIARVIQEAQ

-315 VINEKHFARLQN
+315 IINERHFGRLQS

-347 RASADNRRM
+347 RASEDNRRM
-356 PLHILQNVKE
+356 PLHILQNVNE
-366 DMLVLHEE
+366 DMRVMHEE

-389 EVPDMIKPRQNP
+389 EIPSMIEPRRNP
-401 LAMYYFGKDK
+401 LAMYYFGSDK

-421 QSGGVCINDITLHYV
+421 QSGGVCINDIILHYV
-436 QEDLPFGGIGSS
+436 QEDLPFGGIGAS
-448 GMGAYHGPEGFRSMS
+448 GMGAYHGPEGFRTMS

-487 NKFRKNITKI
+487 KKFRKNISKI
-497 LGSI
+497 LGAI

>member
-1 MSQPITKYINQRKI
+1 MGAAEQHNLTG
-15 MSTVEN
+15 
-21 EDVTK
+21 
-26 LDTQNLE
+26 LDTQDLD
-33 ALVTLQRRE
+33 ALIALQKAQFRA
-42 FQSEGEVTYATRI
+42 EGEVTYATRI

-62 ALIVENKT
+62 ALIIENKVAFANAT
-70 EFAETTKREFGGA
+70 KHEFNGA
-83 RSYEFSLFSEFAGKV
+83 RSYEFSLFSEFASKV

-108 KEWMKPEK
+108 KAWMKPEK

-185 VPQYF
+185 VPKYF

-202 EISQCF
+202 EVSQQF
-208 AELPFDHLLF
+208 AQLPFDHLLF
-218 TGSTNIGAKVM
+218 TGSTRVGAQVM
-229 QSASKNLVPVT
+229 QAASKNLVPVT

-272 GQLCLSPDYVVVPHE
+272 GQLCLSPDYVLVPQE
-287 LEELLIARVVQEAE
+287 LEEQLVARVVHEAQ

-309 NEDYAG
+309 NADYAG
-315 VINEKHFARLQN
+315 VINERHFARLQN

-337 KLTIVGADKT
+337 KLTIVGAEQT
-347 RASADNRRM
+347 RVSENNRRM
-356 PLHILQNVKE
+356 PLHILQNVNE
-366 DMLVLHEE
+366 DMLVMHEE
-374 IFGPILPVMTYSDVA
+374 IFGPILPVMTYDDIT
-389 EVPDMIKPRQNP
+389 EVPDQVEPRRNP
-401 LAMYYFGKDK
+401 LALYYFGKDK
-411 REQEYLLSHV
+411 TEQEYLLSHV
-421 QSGGVCINDITLHYV
+421 PSGGVCINDITLHYV
-436 QEDLPFGGIGSS
+436 QEDLPFGGVGAS
-448 GMGAYHGPEGFRSMS
+448 GMGAYHGPEGFRTLS
-463 HARAIYSQTMI
+463 HPRAIYSQTMV

-487 NKFRKNITKI
+487 DKFRKNISKI
-497 LGSI
+497 LGAI

>member
-1 MSQPITKYINQRKI
+1 MSTTKY
-15 MSTVEN
+15 EN
-21 EDVTK
+21 VTT

-33 ALVTLQRRE
+33 ALVELQRSKFRA
-42 FQSEGEVTYATRI
+42 EGEVTYATRI

-62 ALIVENKT
+62 ALIVENKI
-70 EFAETTKREFGGA
+70 EFAKTTKREFGGA

-98 EAIDYSMKHL
+98 EGIDYSMKHL
-108 KEWMKPEK
+108 KDWMKPEK

-173 FVPETAALFAEV
+173 FVPETAALFADV
-185 VPQYF
+185 VPKYF
-190 SKDEVAVVTGGA
+190 ANDEVAVVTGGA
-202 EISQCF
+202 EISQRF

-272 GQLCLSPDYVVVPHE
+272 GQLCLSPDYVVVPNE
-287 LEELLIARVVQEAE
+287 LEEQLIARVVQEAQ

-309 NEDYAG
+309 NGDYAG
-315 VINEKHFARLQN
+315 VINERHFARLQN

-347 RASADNRRM
+347 RASEDNRRM
-356 PLHILQNVKE
+356 PLHILQNVNE
-366 DMLVLHEE
+366 DMLVMHEE
-374 IFGPILPVMTYSDVA
+374 IFGPILPVMTYSNVA
-389 EVPDMIKPRQNP
+389 EVPDMIEPRRNP

-411 REQEYLLSHV
+411 SEQEYLLSNV

-436 QEDLPFGGIGSS
+436 QEDLPFGGVGAS
-448 GMGAYHGPEGFRSMS
+448 GMGAYHGPEGFRTLS

>member
-1 MSQPITKYINQRKI
+1 MSTTKY
-15 MSTVEN
+15 EN
-21 EDVTK
+21 VTT

-33 ALVTLQRRE
+33 ALVELQRSKFRA
-42 FQSEGEVTYATRI
+42 EGEVTYATRI

-62 ALIVENKT
+62 ALIVENKI
-70 EFAETTKREFGGA
+70 EFAKTTKREFGGA

-98 EAIDYSMKHL
+98 EGIDYSMKHL
-108 KEWMKPEK
+108 KDWMKPEK

-173 FVPETAALFAEV
+173 FVPETAALFADV
-185 VPQYF
+185 VPKYF
-190 SKDEVAVVTGGA
+190 ANDEVAVVTGGA
-202 EISQCF
+202 EISQRF

-272 GQLCLSPDYVVVPHE
+272 GQLCLSPDYVVVPNE
-287 LEELLIARVVQEAE
+287 LEEQLIARVVQEAQ

-309 NEDYAG
+309 NGDYAG
-315 VINEKHFARLQN
+315 VINERHFARLQN

-347 RASADNRRM
+347 RASEDNRRM
-356 PLHILQNVKE
+356 PLHILQNVNE
-366 DMLVLHEE
+366 DMLVMHEE

-389 EVPDMIKPRQNP
+389 EVPDMIEPRRNP

-411 REQEYLLSHV
+411 SEQEYLLSNV

-436 QEDLPFGGIGSS
+436 QEDLPFGGVGAS
-448 GMGAYHGPEGFRSMS
+448 GMGAYHGPEGFRTLS